1 MRTPRKTLPN
11 SVHQRFSSSQ
21 EHNSADNLLPPSSG
35 GLSSLA
41 ANHPENE
48 GVCLFYNTEAGRAL
62 LFSKC
67 MRNYPTKNA
76 HYPGCD
82 NLSATPFRSRKRSS
96 HVTKSDTGTATCTEL
111 TQPVPSIKKSV
122 RFSRPPRPL
131 ENRMNE
137 KIKVKRAQVYSKRIL
152 EFIGN
157 SSISEK
163 LIREAVG
170 NNPDTS
176 KALRL

>member
-1 MRTPRKTLPN
+1 
-11 SVHQRFSSSQ
+11 
-21 EHNSADNLLPPSSG
+21 
-35 GLSSLA
+35 
-41 ANHPENE
+41 
-48 GVCLFYNTEAGRAL
+48 
-62 LFSKC
+62 
-67 MRNYPTKNA
+67 MRNYPTKNV

-82 NLSATPFRSRKRSS
+82 NLSAAPFRKRSS
-96 HVTKSDTGTATCTEL
+96 HVADSGRGTATCTEL

-131 ENRMNE
+131 ENGRNE
-137 KIKVKRAQVYSKRIL
+137 KIKVKRAQVYSRRIL